1 VGQHDWVVGALA
13 DRAFTVFDTETTG
26 LDPRSCRLVEI
37 GGIRFDGRGV
47 ISRFNVLIDPGIP
60 MPSEVT
66 KINGITDAML
76 KGKPAAA
83 AVLPD
88 FLRFV
93 GDSVLVAHNAPFDL
107 SFVNEELARVGG
119 KPLANRVVDTRLFA
133 REVFP
138 GLPKYALQDLAVRLG
153 IEALEAHRAEDDARV
168 CMELFLRCVAAL
180 VERNPALGAAAPS
193 QVAGSTAEKPPVA
206 TATQSHKP
214 PAAADDLFQDEEEQ
228 YEIEGDDQSL

>member
-1 VGQHDWVVGALA
+1 MGQHDWVVGALA

-47 ISRFNVLIDPGIP
+47 ISRFNVLIDPGVS
-60 MPSEVT
+60 MPPEVT

-119 KPLANRVVDTRLFA
+119 KPLANRVVDTRTLA

-138 GLPKYALQDLAVRLG
+138 GLPKYALQDLALRLG

-168 CMELFLRCVAAL
+168 CMELFLRCVSVL
-180 VERNPALGAAAPS
+180 VERNPTLGAAVPAQAAGTTTGTTLAPQAQKS
-193 QVAGSTAEKPPVA
+193 
-206 TATQSHKP
+206 
-214 PAAADDLFQDEEEQ
+214 PAAPARVDDLFQDEEDQ